1 MRSAVAVTRELDD
14 AGLAAREL
22 AEAIS
27 EKLPP
32 GLLTADQALGILFC
46 DADLDGAAVTA
57 ELKALLGMDI
67 VGMTT
72 LAEFAP
78 QGRLELAA
86 VLTVLCGEGC
96 RFSAAVSE
104 ELRSGG
110 QEGKITALYRKILP
124 DSVTAQ
130 DSGLVMAFCPCNMP
144 FAGDTYA
151 DLLSGLAPAVPL
163 LGGVASDDY
172 DYERARVFLS
182 GREYKD
188 SMAAVGIF
196 GAVRPVFAMRHVT
209 SRFAERIRRVT
220 RAEGNVVRQVGD
232 ETFVEYLQGF
242 GLNTDVPDPLLA
254 FTSYPMMLTRNEG
267 NETPLM
273 RHIASLNQADG
284 SGVFLGNVPV
294 GAQANICMISKENL
308 AEACRE
314 SMRSLLEAARG
325 EQGESGYE
333 YSTIFCISCCGRAII
348 LGRDADAE
356 GRILTEMLPP
366 GIALA
371 GAYCLGE
378 LCPTHWEGGQVA
390 NRFHN
395 CSITF
400 CML

>member
-1 MRSAVAVTRELDD
+1 MKSAVAVTQELDD
-14 AGLAAREL
+14 AALAAREL
-22 AEAIS
+22 AGAVS
-27 EKLPP
+27 AKLPS
-32 GLLTADQALGILFC
+32 GLLTAGRSLGILFC

-57 ELKALLGMDI
+57 ELKALLGLDV

-78 QGRLELAA
+78 QGRLELSA
-86 VLTVLCGEGC
+86 VLTVLCGEDC
-96 RFSAAVSE
+96 RFSVAVSE

-110 QEGKITALYRKILP
+110 HERKITDLYRKILP
-124 DSVTAQ
+124 EKPSAEAG
-130 DSGLVMAFCPCNMP
+130 GLVMAFCPCNMP
-144 FAGDTYA
+144 FAGDSYA
-151 DLLSGLAPAVPL
+151 DLLSDLAPALPL
-163 LGGVASDDY
+163 MGGVASDDY

-196 GAVRPVFAMRHVT
+196 GVRPVFAMRHVT
-209 SRFAERIRRVT
+209 SRFAERIRRVS
-220 RAEGNVVRQVGD
+220 RAEGNVVYRVGE
-232 ETFVEYLQGF
+232 ETFVDYLEGF

-254 FTSYPMMLTRNEG
+254 FTSYPMMLTRNESG
-267 NETPLM
+267 ETPLM
-273 RHIASLNQADG
+273 RHIASLNRTDG

-308 AEACRE
+308 AEACRA
-314 SMRSLLEAARG
+314 SMRSLLEAAR
-325 EQGESGYE
+325 EQNEKTGYA

-356 GRILTEMLPP
+356 GQILAELLP
-366 GIALA
+366 GGVTLS

-378 LCPTHWEGGQVA
+378 LCPTQWEDGRVS